1 MSAEVAE
8 VAEES
13 EQKPRLGSVHE
24 LWCTY
29 TKDAGREV
37 WGFLAETTTVSSTV
51 RCSHAGLLVLWDV
64 ILHGQHLTGQA
75 VHGTAVSLR
84 YYRQQ

>member
-37 WGFLAETTTVSSTV
+37 WGSWLKPQRFHQLFDAVMRVYWFYGMLFYMDST
-51 RCSHAGLLVLWDV
+51 
-64 ILHGQHLTGQA
+64 
-75 VHGTAVSLR
+75 
-84 YYRQQ
+84 